1 MYLVPYHMQG
11 ANTVN
16 NLLKKAQTPMV
27 RSKVSDSSTESYGGQ
42 RAADGSDDGIE
53 VSSAN
58 ITSARL

>member
-1 MYLVPYHMQG
+1 MQG